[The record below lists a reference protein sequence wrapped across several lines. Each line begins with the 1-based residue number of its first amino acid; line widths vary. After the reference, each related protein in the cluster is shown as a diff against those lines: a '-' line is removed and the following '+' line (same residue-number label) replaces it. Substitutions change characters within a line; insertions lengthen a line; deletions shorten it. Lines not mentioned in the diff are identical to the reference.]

1 MSVRADERPGGAAQR
16 PRPVIDPDSR
26 EFWRA
31 AGRGVLELSRCTACG
46 NWEHPPRENCAK
58 CGAATHM
65 EPSSGIGVVYSY
77 IVLHHNTIPGF
88 DGVLPFAIALVEF
101 EGGCRLP
108 ARVTGEY
115 DRETLIGSTVQAEF
129 ERLSPDLAP
138 GLLVRLVGA

>member
-1 MSVRADERPGGAAQR
+1 MSARAEERPSGAAQR

-31 AGRGVLELSRCTACG
+31 AGRGILELSRCTACG
-46 NWEHPPRENCAK
+46 RWEHPPQENCAK
-58 CGAATHM
+58 CGTVTQM

-88 DGVLPFAIALVEF
+88 AGVLPFAIALVEF

-129 ERLSPDLAP
+129 ERLAPDRAP

>member
-1 MSVRADERPGGAAQR
+1 MSARAEERPSGAAQR

-31 AGRGVLELSRCTACG
+31 AGRGILELSRCTACG
-46 NWEHPPRENCAK
+46 RWEHPPRENCTK
-58 CGAATHM
+58 CGAVAHM

-77 IVLHHNTIPGF
+77 IVLHHSTIPGF

-129 ERLSPDLAP
+129 ERLAPDPAP
-138 GLLVRLVGA
+138 GLLVHLVGA